1 MKPAA
6 TFEETP
12 ITKVSDYWNARPC
25 NIRHSTKPVGSKEY
39 FDEVEARKYFVE
51 AHIPRLVQAPI
62 RLRQP
67 LGDVV
72 VRRGDQEL
80 GRVAVVAER
89 EVPATGWLSFW
100 NSVLDRG
107 VQAQCWLIDKYQ
119 DG

>member
-1 MKPAA
+1 MALGDHRVLVKRG
-6 TFEETP
+6 EDRG
-12 ITKVSDYWNARPC
+12 V
-25 NIRHSTKPVGSKEY
+25 V
-39 FDEVEARKYFVE
+39 VE

-89 EVPATGWLSFW
+89 EVLATGWLAWLW
-100 NSVLDRG
+100 NRG
-107 VQAQCWLIDKYQ
+107 LSSATTP
-119 DG
+119 

>member
-1 MKPAA
+1 MALGDLRVLVKRG
-6 TFEETP
+6 EDRG
-12 ITKVSDYWNARPC
+12 V
-25 NIRHSTKPVGSKEY
+25 V
-39 FDEVEARKYFVE
+39 VE

-89 EVPATGWLSFW
+89 EVPATGWLSWLW
-100 NSVLDRG
+100 NRRMSTSMTP
-107 VQAQCWLIDKYQ
+107 
-119 DG
+119 